1 MKKLNP
7 IDKIY
12 IPLLLALLTWA
23 GAQLIE
29 VERLEE
35 KVKHLKEHAHENR
48 ETIEGLIDLH
58 LKTE

>member
-7 IDKIY
+7 LDKIY
-12 IPLLLALLTWA
+12 IPIILALLTWA

-35 KVKHLKEHAHENR
+35 KVKHLKEHSHENR
-48 ETIEGLIDLH
+48 DSIQGLIDLH
-58 LKTE
+58 LQTE